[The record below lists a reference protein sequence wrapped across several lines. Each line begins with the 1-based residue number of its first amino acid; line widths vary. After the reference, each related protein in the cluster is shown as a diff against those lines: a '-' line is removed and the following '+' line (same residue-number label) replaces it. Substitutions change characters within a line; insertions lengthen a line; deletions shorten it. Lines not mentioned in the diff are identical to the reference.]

1 MTVALVP
8 SISDAPRAKALR
20 PADLPSPAVQ
30 RAYLARALRPY
41 QRERIRKC
49 RVVRI
54 TPEVQLTERVDGHTG
69 ECRFVVRGLQTCGS
83 VHSCPTC
90 ASRILAGRADEIA
103 KALDV
108 NRRVSSALVT
118 FTLKHHHGVPLALLR
133 KLLALAYSEMKAGRT
148 GLELKEDLAY
158 RGDIRAAE
166 QTVGRNGWHPHLHA
180 LWFSKVAIDQSQWQ
194 QRLTARWRCCVRN
207 TFNRI
212 RKTISRAARLEAW
225 CAQWADPS
233 APILEITQEFQS
245 VAQRLADGVP
255 VATVIE
261 DERERIARILGRFF
275 VPRSPQGRRPI
286 PYAPPEFQTLA
297 QCAVRAAEAF
307 AKLGGID
314 EILPDFVHG
323 VSVEP
328 LKEGA
333 EAAARYLAKLGLELA
348 GFSKEAAPEG
358 PEGDQHYTSWQ
369 IAKLAARGN
378 VQAIGRWREHAAAM
392 KGARQL
398 TWSRGLRR
406 RCGLMKE
413 RTDAELADDRLQ
425 PGDLEMML
433 GFVSGPDWDQLAKE
447 QRQGLLA
454 KLIDSYEKGT
464 LDRLWFVQAAIN
476 KQHRLPRPADKPF
489 DVRPTWWDRLQ
500 SDLRATERGHQRG
513 KQQSEWHK
521 GKKAFALTELRRWAM
536 TAQERQDEIDET
548 YHALYFD
555 RPFIPPDT
563 PGSDQ

>member
-1 MTVALVP
+1 MTAVVVP
-8 SISDAPRAKALR
+8 FRAGSTSAPQSSGSTDARAKALR
-20 PADLPSPAVQ
+20 PTDLPSPAVQ
-30 RAYLARALRPY
+30 RAYLARSLRPY
-41 QRERIRKC
+41 QRERLRKC

-108 NRRVSSALVT
+108 NRRASSALVT

-133 KLLALAYSEMKAGRT
+133 KLLALAYSEMKAGRA
-148 GLELKEDLAY
+148 GLTLKQALTY

-180 LWFSKVAIDQSQWQ
+180 LWFSKVPIDQGQWLQ
-194 QRLTARWRCCVRN
+194 VLTERWRRCVGNAYKRM
-207 TFNRI
+207 
-212 RKTISRAARLEAW
+212 RKTISRAARAERMCEERAQLEGA
-225 CAQWADPS
+225 PLS
-233 APILEITQEFQS
+233 AL
-245 VAQRLADGVP
+245 
-255 VATVIE
+255 IE
-261 DERERIARILGRFF
+261 YERDRAARILGRFY
-275 VPRSPQGRRPI
+275 VPRSPTGQRAI

-297 QCAVRAAEAF
+297 QCAERAAEAF

-314 EILPDFVHG
+314 EILPDFEHG

-348 GFSKEAAPEG
+348 GFSKEAADTG
-358 PEGDQHYTSWQ
+358 PEIDQHYTSWQ

-378 VQAIGRWREHAAAM
+378 VQAIGRWREHSAAM

-406 RCGLMKE
+406 RCGLIKE

-433 GFVSGPDWDQLAKE
+433 GFVSGPDWDHLAKQ

-454 KLIDSYEKGT
+454 RLIDSYEKGT
-464 LDRLWFVQAAIN
+464 LDRLWFVQAAI
-476 KQHRLPRPADKPF
+476 KREHRLPRPADKPF

-500 SDLRATERGHQRG
+500 AYNRAEQRGHQRG
-513 KQQSEWHK
+513 KAQAEWHK
-521 GKKAFALTELRRWAM
+521 GKKAFALSELRRWAM

-548 YHALYFD
+548 YHAMYFD
-555 RPFIPPDT
+555 RPT
-563 PGSDQ
+563 T